1 MGHTKVNTMRTC
13 VDSLIALA
21 HVDGPRVR
29 READYIAKR
38 LETLRY
44 TGEISNDAFLDAGSI
59 QGAFNMIG
67 NLVEMGVPQKEI
79 FNQLKQQLQR
89 ACRLE
94 EKHPG
99 LDSSVES
106 GRAS

>member
-1 MGHTKVNTMRTC
+1 MRTC

-79 FNQLKQQLQR
+79 FNQLKLS
-89 ACRLE
+89 LI
-94 EKHPG
+94 HI
-99 LDSSVES
+99 
-106 GRAS
+106 

>member
-1 MGHTKVNTMRTC
+1 MRTC
-13 VDSLIALA
+13 VDTLIALP

-29 READYIAKR
+29 LEAEFIASR
-38 LETLRY
+38 LEVLRS
-44 TGEISNDAFLDAGSI
+44 TGEISNDAYLDAGAI

-79 FNQLKQQLQR
+79 FGQLKQQLAR
-89 ACRLE
+89 ACRIE

-99 LDSSVES
+99 LNSAVES

>member
-1 MGHTKVNTMRTC
+1 MRTC
-13 VDSLIALA
+13 VDHLIALP

-29 READYIAKR
+29 REAEFVSSQLDK
-38 LETLRY
+38 LRIN
-44 TGEISNDAFLDAGSI
+44 GVISNDAFLDAGAI
-59 QGAFNMIG
+59 QGAFDMIG
-67 NLVEMGVPQKEI
+67 NLVEMGISQKEI
-79 FNQLKQQLQR
+79 HQQLRQQLLR

-99 LDSSVES
+99 LDAAVES